1 VSPWVG
7 WRYRLARRRWPLVAA
22 ALLALVTLAAIL
34 VGLDVGGLRSR
45 LAGRSGAP
53 LRVVRLAV
61 LPFANVS
68 GDADQ
73 EYLSD
78 GLTTEMIAL
87 LGRLHP
93 ESLRVIARTT
103 AMSPKD
109 WITIT

>member
-1 VSPWVG
+1 M
-7 WRYRLARRRWPLVAA
+7 
-22 ALLALVTLAAIL
+22 
-34 VGLDVGGLRSR
+34 
-45 LAGRSGAP
+45 
-53 LRVVRLAV
+53 

-68 GDADQ
+68 GDAEQ

-103 AMSPKD
+103 AMSYKRTDKPVDQIGRELGSTTYWKGAPNARQAGSGSPP
-109 WITIT
+109 I